1 MGKKSKSKT
10 RNVEAPFRLP
20 KKAKQVTGNAAKLK
34 KLGELK
40 KAQKVVDKIHDENSK
55 RFTKEDKAFT
65 KVRIL
70 REQLGID

>member
-1 MGKKSKSKT
+1 MAKGK
-10 RNVEAPFRLP
+10 RNTVSSPVFKLP
-20 KKAKQVTGNAAKLK
+20 KKAKQVTGNATKLK
-34 KLGELK
+34 KLAELK
-40 KAQKVVDKIHDENSK
+40 KAQKVVDNIHKENSK